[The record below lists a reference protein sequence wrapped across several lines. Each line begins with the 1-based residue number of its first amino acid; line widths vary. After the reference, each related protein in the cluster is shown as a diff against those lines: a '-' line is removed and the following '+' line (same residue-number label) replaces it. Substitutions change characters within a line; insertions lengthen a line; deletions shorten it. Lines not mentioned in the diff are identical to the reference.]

1 MRIGGLR
8 YGTGLWWRMS
18 GSFSW
23 RTAFRIGWREIA
35 ASRAKFLFVVLAV
48 AVGVGSLAGVRGF
61 GRAFR
66 TMLLAEAR
74 TLMAGDLSVRVFEL
88 PSEEQLRRLEKLGF
102 RRTQVT
108 ETVSMMSSATARN
121 PALVS
126 LKAVDAAAYPFYGE
140 VKLLPAGRLRDVL
153 AVDRIA
159 VGEDLLIRMNAR
171 VGDVVRLGG
180 QDFRIGAVVAAEPD
194 RMAGSLNVGP
204 RVLLSRE
211 ALERTGLI
219 KPGSRAAQR
228 HLFRLPAGVDVERA
242 REELKKIF
250 PQGLIT
256 DFRETHPLIT
266 RGLNRAERFLS
277 LVSLIALIVGALG
290 VAATMQAHLRQR
302 MDSIAIMKC
311 LGGRSSQVL
320 RIYLA
325 QTVALGL
332 AGGLLGVVIGTFV
345 QAAFPFLIM
354 RYFQLTP
361 TFTFDVRAAV
371 EAVVIGLLVAVLFTV
386 PALLGVKRVRPAVI
400 FRREMAEGN
409 ASWKKRWVRTPSSW
423 LSAVG
428 ILLAVAGVAAW
439 LAGGSWEERARVGG
453 YFAGGVV
460 VSLLVLTG
468 FAWVL
473 LRLLRG
479 LVRRRGARMN
489 VTLRQ
494 GLSNLYRPGNQ
505 AQAVLVS
512 LGIGVMFTLTVFLIQ
527 RGLLAQFV
535 ASAPPNMPNV
545 FLINIT
551 NREKDGLAELLKTH
565 PAVTG
570 GVEIIATTAARMET
584 IDGQRLD
591 ERPPGPGR
599 RFLQARAITSSAEP
613 RPQSETVA
621 GRWWSVRANRDV
633 RPGRVCVLEDT
644 AKNLELKVGSRLS
657 WSSAAQTIEAEVA
670 CIYRTEEVRMG
681 GSMDFVF
688 SPGTLDAL
696 PLQYFAI
703 ARMTPKQVADFQRV
717 SYERFPSIT
726 VINGADV
733 LEIVQGVVDQIAL
746 VVRFISGFA
755 ILAGAI
761 ILASSVASTRFR
773 RVKEVAILKTLGGTR
788 GRIASIFSVEFLILG
803 AAAGLLGGLLATG
816 FSNLLLVRL
825 LEAKF
830 TFDAWP
836 NVACVV
842 LSALVANAAGW
853 LASWKILG
861 EKPLEV
867 LRHE

>member
-1 MRIGGLR
+1 
-8 YGTGLWWRMS
+8 MS

-23 RTAFRIGWREIA
+23 RTAFRIAWREIA

-74 TLMAGDLSVRVFEL
+74 TLMAGDLSVRMFEL
-88 PSEEQLRRLEKLGF
+88 PSAEQLRRLSELGF

-108 ETVSMMSSATARN
+108 ETVSMMSSASARN
-121 PALVS
+121 PVLVS
-126 LKAVDAAAYPFYGE
+126 LKAVDPTAYPFYGE
-140 VKLLPAGRLRDVL
+140 VKLTPAARLRDVL
-153 AVDRIA
+153 AADRIA
-159 VGEDLLIRMNAR
+159 VGEDLLIRMNIR
-171 VGDVVRLGG
+171 VGDSVRLGG
-180 QDFRIGAVVAAEPD
+180 QDFKVGAVTTAEPD

-228 HLFRLPAGVDVERA
+228 HLFRLPAAVEVGRA
-242 REELKKIF
+242 REELKKVF
-250 PQGLIT
+250 PQGLIA

-332 AGGLLGVVIGTFV
+332 AGGLVGVVVGTFV

-361 TFTFDVRAAV
+361 TFAFDARAAV

-409 ASWKKRWVRTPSSW
+409 TGWKRRWLRTPSAW
-423 LSAVG
+423 LSALG

-439 LAGGSWEERARVGG
+439 LAGGDWAERARVGG
-453 YFAGGVV
+453 YFAGGIV
-460 VSLLVLTG
+460 VSLLVLAG

-473 LRLLRG
+473 LRSLRV

-489 VTLRQ
+489 MTLRQ

-505 AQAVLVS
+505 AQTVLVS

-535 ASAPPNMPNV
+535 ASAPPSMPNV

-551 NREKDGLAELLKTH
+551 DREKAGLAELMKTH

-570 GVEIIATTAARMET
+570 GVELIATTAARMET

-591 ERPPGPGR
+591 ARPPGPER
-599 RFLQARAITSSAEP
+599 RFLQARAITFSEER
-613 RPQSETVA
+613 RPQAEVTA
-621 GRWWSVRANRDV
+621 GEWWTKASAK
-633 RPGRVCVLEDT
+633 PGRVCVLTDT
-644 AKNLELKVGSRLS
+644 AKDLGLRIGSRLS

-681 GSMDFVF
+681 GNMDFIF

-696 PLQYFAI
+696 PLQYFAT
-703 ARMTPKQVADFQRV
+703 ARMTPKRVADFQRV
-717 SYERFPSIT
+717 SYERFPSVT

-836 NVACVV
+836 NAACVV
-842 LSALVANAAGW
+842 LSALIANAAGW

-861 EKPLEV
+861 EKPMEV